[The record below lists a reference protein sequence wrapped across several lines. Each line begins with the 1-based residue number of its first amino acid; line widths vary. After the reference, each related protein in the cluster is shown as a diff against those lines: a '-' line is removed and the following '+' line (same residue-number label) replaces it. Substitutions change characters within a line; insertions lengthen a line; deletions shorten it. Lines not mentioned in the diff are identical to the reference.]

1 MDGDP
6 YDMSHEDFKQRKKV
20 GQGLA
25 NRDLRGANDGVIDL
39 TEVTSEKTDKEA
51 VKEKEDAKVG
61 IKKDFHELLLSA
73 GLNLKTLQV
82 EILHCQCYKGTILV
96 DLT

>member
-1 MDGDP
+1 
-6 YDMSHEDFKQRKKV
+6 MSHEDFKQRKKV

-25 NRDLRGANDGVIDL
+25 NRDLRGANNGFIDL

>member
-1 MDGDP
+1 
-6 YDMSHEDFKQRKKV
+6 MSHEDFKQRKKV

-25 NRDLRGANDGVIDL
+25 NRDLRGANNGFIDL

-51 VKEKEDAKVG
+51 VKEKEDAKDLENVG

>member
-1 MDGDP
+1 
-6 YDMSHEDFKQRKKV
+6 MSHEDFKQRKKV

>member
-1 MDGDP
+1 LDGDP

>member
-82 EILHCQCYKGTILV
+82 EILHCQCYTGTILV